1 MEKNTKPFVRSNIL
15 KNFNDYKKLL
25 KSKNPTFHE
34 NEEYKKYFI
43 NKQTSKNLKN
53 FNYSKDYF
61 FNHLN
66 KDLFEDSIPAQIHS
80 IDNISMYFSIES
92 RAPYLSKNLFDFRN
106 KINKNL
112 LIKNG
117 IAKYVLRSAFKNQL
131 PKKIINQ
138 REKIG
143 FYSTLNET
151 INLKNKEVLNLIL
164 NNPITKKYLNR
175 NLIQKRIMDNNL
187 NHQDEKF
194 LFSVLNIA
202 VFIKK
207 FK

>member
-1 MEKNTKPFVRSNIL
+1 M
-15 KNFNDYKKLL
+15 LL
-25 KSKNPTFHE
+25 
-34 NEEYKKYFI
+34 
-43 NKQTSKNLKN
+43 
-53 FNYSKDYF
+53 
-61 FNHLN
+61 
-66 KDLFEDSIPAQIHS
+66 
-80 IDNISMYFSIES
+80 
-92 RAPYLSKNLFDFRN
+92 
-106 KINKNL
+106 
-112 LIKNG
+112 
-117 IAKYVLRSAFKNQL
+117 KNQL

-175 NLIQKRIMDNNL
+175 NLIQKKIMNNDL

>member
-1 MEKNTKPFVRSNIL
+1 MPKGAITGMKPSLSLSFIVFLFILFGLPTKP
-15 KNFNDYKKLL
+15 
-25 KSKNPTFHE
+25 
-34 NEEYKKYFI
+34 
-43 NKQTSKNLKN
+43 
-53 FNYSKDYF
+53 
-61 FNHLN
+61 
-66 KDLFEDSIPAQIHS
+66 
-80 IDNISMYFSIES
+80 ISMYFSIES

-175 NLIQKRIMDNNL
+175 NLIQKRIMKSSIQLDCM
-187 NHQDEKF
+187 EKAPKNMTM
-194 LFSVLNIA
+194 LELE
-202 VFIKK
+202 
-207 FK
+207 